1 MSAAAANQG
10 GPVKQV
16 GYVGMGI
23 MGAPMAA
30 NLIRAG
36 FEVTVWNRTAAK
48 CDPLTK
54 LGAALAGSPAELA
67 ARQPEV
73 ICINVT
79 DTPDVE
85 HVLFSADGIASKAT
99 RGLIVID
106 NSTISSVAT
115 QQFASRLAQ
124 QGVQLV
130 DAPVSGGDVGA
141 RNGTLSIMIGGEVS
155 AFNRSLPVFEAMGK
169 SITHV
174 GPIGAGQ
181 VCKACNQIA
190 VVCNLLGVCEAMAMA
205 TKCDLDVGKM
215 IQVVSGGAGGS
226 WQLANLGPK
235 IAAGDLDPGFM
246 INLVLKD
253 LAIVLETAQKHTLPL
268 DGTAIA
274 QSYFQNVAH
283 QGGGTLGTQAMSRA
297 LEQLGSFQFSK

>member
-1 MSAAAANQG
+1 MSVAATNQG
-10 GPVKQV
+10 GPIKQV

-23 MGAPMAA
+23 MGTPMAA

-36 FEVTVWNRTAAK
+36 FEVTVWNRTVSK

-54 LGAALAGSPAELA
+54 LGAALVSSPAELA
-67 ARQPEV
+67 ARQPEI

-85 HVLFSADGIASKAT
+85 QVLFSEDGIASKAT
-99 RGLIVID
+99 EGLIVID
-106 NSTISSVAT
+106 NSTISPVAT
-115 QQFASRLAQ
+115 RQFASQLAQ

-141 RNGTLSIMIGGEVS
+141 QNGTLSIMVGGEAS

-174 GPIGAGQ
+174 GPSGAGQ
-181 VCKACNQIA
+181 VCKACNQVA

-215 IQVVSGGAGGS
+215 IEVVSGGAGGS

-235 IAAGDLDPGFM
+235 IAVGDLDPGFM

-253 LAIVLETAQKHTLPL
+253 LAIVLETAQKYSLPL

-283 QGGGTLGTQAMSRA
+283 QGGGALGTQAMSQA
-297 LEQLGSFQFSK
+297 LEQLGNFQFSK